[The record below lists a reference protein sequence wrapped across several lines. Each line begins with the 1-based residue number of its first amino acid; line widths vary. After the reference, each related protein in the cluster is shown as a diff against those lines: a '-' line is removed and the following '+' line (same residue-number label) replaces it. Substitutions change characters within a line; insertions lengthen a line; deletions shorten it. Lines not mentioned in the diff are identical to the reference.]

1 METKTTSTPPTS
13 DPHRLSNCEGGSGPR
28 QGLLDVKG
36 VVAFDNPAAP
46 KRKHQGQGFLDT
58 AEAWDFGKD
67 TLGSEHHPARS
78 HVVLRAVPRAH
89 QAPGLVN
96 AAIGQVTAEVPA
108 APSDRKPLAVGYSRL
123 CSNTSRTARSRTS
136 YGYLFRP
143 VITPSSQGLESPTYP
158 GRFTSPSNSL
168 MGRAASASGTATRT

>member
-1 METKTTSTPPTS
+1 MVTKTTSTPSTGEP
-13 DPHRLSNCEGGSGPR
+13 PRMSNWEGGSGPR
-28 QGLLDVKG
+28 QGLLDVEG

-46 KRKHQGQGFLDT
+46 KRKHRGQGFLDD

-67 TLGSEHHPARS
+67 TLGSEDHHTRL

-108 APSDRKPLAVGYSRL
+108 APSDREKIPVGVADGIPAGSFHGSGSQLRRR
-123 CSNTSRTARSRTS
+123 SN
-136 YGYLFRP
+136 FRF
-143 VITPSSQGLESPTYP
+143 V
-158 GRFTSPSNSL
+158 RH
-168 MGRAASASGTATRT
+168 

>member
-1 METKTTSTPPTS
+1 METKTTSTPPTG
-13 DPHRLSNCEGGSGPR
+13 DPPGMSNWEGGIGPR

-46 KRKHQGQGFLDT
+46 KRKHRGQGFLDD

-96 AAIGQVTAEVPA
+96 AASGQVTEEVPA
-108 APSDRKPLAVGYSRL
+108 APGDRKPFAVSVADGIPAGSFHGSGSQLRRW
-123 CSNTSRTARSRTS
+123 SN
-136 YGYLFRP
+136 FRF
-143 VITPSSQGLESPTYP
+143 V
-158 GRFTSPSNSL
+158 RH
-168 MGRAASASGTATRT
+168 

>member
-1 METKTTSTPPTS
+1 MVTKTTSTPPIG
-13 DPHRLSNCEGGSGPR
+13 DPPGMSNWEGGIGPR
-28 QGLLDVKG
+28 QGLLDVEG

-96 AAIGQVTAEVPA
+96 AASGQVTEEVPA
-108 APSDRKPLAVGYSRL
+108 APSDRKPLAASVADGIPADSFHGP
-123 CSNTSRTARSRTS
+123 RSHLRR
-136 YGYLFRP
+136 RP
-143 VITPSSQGLESPTYP
+143 NFHF
-158 GRFTSPSNSL
+158 GRH
-168 MGRAASASGTATRT
+168 